1 MAVLT
6 AGKSIKDDFLAGIG
20 QNTGINIAR
29 AGTVGGVRRETTPV
43 NSNPQTTTSKKWVNP
58 LFGLAKAK
66 GATLTLDRFIKQQ
79 QEEIEREN
87 ENDQRLWGNK

>member
-6 AGKSIKDDFLAGIG
+6 AGTSIKDDFLSRIDE
-20 QNTGINIAR
+20 NTGIENAR
-29 AGTVGGVRRETTPV
+29 AGIVDGGRRETKPAS
-43 NSNPQTTTSKKWVNP
+43 SNTQTKWVNP

-87 ENDQRLWGNK
+87 ENDQKHRGNK